1 MTDQRLFGI
10 VPPIV
15 LPMNEA
21 GELDSGSLERHV
33 SHLVDAG
40 VHGLWVNGSTG
51 EFHALDADQ
60 RASAVRQVRKA
71 ASGAVPVVAHV
82 GDTSTTLTIANARA
96 AVKAG
101 ADHISVVAP
110 YWTDFS
116 QAELLGH
123 YRKTAAAIGAPVF
136 AYHLPK
142 LSKIGLTVES
152 IVELASE
159 GTVVGVKDSSSD
171 MGWFRRLLRRT
182 RELRL
187 PLRSFTGGGSM
198 TDLGLF
204 LGADGA
210 MPAIANL
217 TPKHLVG
224 KYDAARAGDWARVRT
239 GQEQLEVL
247 IEAMQLPRRAGSL
260 SAVVATYK
268 YVLAATGRIDGAYAA
283 EPLLPLSEDER
294 ERLDGLAVPLI
305 HQLER
310 GSGDDATAQI
320 DSTT

>member
-1 MTDQRLFGI
+1 
-10 VPPIV
+10 
-15 LPMNEA
+15 
-21 GELDSGSLERHV
+21 LERHV
-33 SHLVDAG
+33 SHLIDAG

-51 EFHALDADQ
+51 EFHALDAEQ
-60 RASAVRQVRKA
+60 RTAAVRQVCKA

-82 GDTSTTLTIANARA
+82 GDTSTALTIANAKA

-101 ADHISVVAP
+101 ADHISVVPP

-123 YRKTAAAIGAPVF
+123 YRQTTAAIGAPVF
-136 AYHLPK
+136 VYHLPR
-142 LSKIGLTVES
+142 LSKISLTVDS
-152 IVELASE
+152 ILELAAE

-171 MGWFRRLLRRT
+171 MGWFRRLLRRKK
-182 RELRL
+182 ELQL

-217 TPKHLVG
+217 TPKHLVAM
-224 KYDAARAGDWARVRT
+224 YDAARAGDWSIVRG

-260 SAVVATYK
+260 SAVVAVYK
-268 YVLAATGRIDGAYAA
+268 YVLAALVRIDGAHAA
-283 EPLLPLSEDER
+283 EPLLPLSEDEKD
-294 ERLDGLAVPLI
+294 RLDRLAVPLI

-310 GSGDDATAQI
+310 GSGNDATTLN
-320 DSTT
+320 STT